1 MVDTACFK
9 LIDTKRNPAD
19 IVSCGVKTA
28 ELLSN
33 RLWFSGPEL
42 LTLDKDS
49 WPSLKVGKKFIL
61 LSEIESRGTGMCM
74 CDVICEEV
82 EKNRDSDVCMYDV
95 INKENGN
102 DCMCAVAINNEAN
115 IENNLQLQSSSSLFK
130 LFRVTALVYRFVEKL
145 KRKAKIKIK
154 EVENKTEKNV
164 PDINLGIINTE
175 DVRAASNLWLRHI
188 QRAFHS
194 KKYDDLKKNLNVFID
209 EHGLFRC
216 RGRFAN
222 SSLPYEKKYPILL
235 PTDSRLTILVIRDAH
250 KSVLHN
256 GVRETINEI
265 RCKYWIPRIRQ
276 KVKNIINRCV
286 TCKKFE
292 GHPYFYPESPALPEC
307 RIVPSHCFSNI
318 GIDYAGP
325 VFIKTGSQLKLN
337 GGCAKFGLF

>member
-1 MVDTACFK
+1 M
-9 LIDTKRNPAD
+9 IDTKRNPAD

-95 INKENGN
+95 INKKNGN

-115 IENNLQLQSSSSLFK
+115 IENNLQLQSFSSLFK

-145 KRKAKIKIK
+145 KRKAKVKIK

-222 SSLPYEKKYPILL
+222 SSLPYERKYLILL
-235 PTDSRLTILVIRDAH
+235 PTNSHLTIFVIRDAH

-256 GVRETINEI
+256 GVCETVNEI
-265 RCKYWIPRIRQ
+265 RCKYWILRIRQ
-276 KVKNIINRCV
+276 KVKNIINVVLRV
-286 TCKKFE
+286 Q
-292 GHPYFYPESPALPEC
+292 SL
-307 RIVPSHCFSNI
+307 RDI
-318 GIDYAGP
+318 
-325 VFIKTGSQLKLN
+325 FIFIQNLLLYLN
-337 GGCAKFGLF
+337 AE